1 MFIAVPPSL
10 RETVNVDCIPGCGIV
25 IHVASTSACSV
36 HQTSEL
42 SIERELAL
50 HERHVGLTEMAI

>member
-1 MFIAVPPSL
+1 MPLSL
-10 RETVNVDCIPGCGIV
+10 KETVNVDSVPGCGIV
-25 IHVASTSACSV
+25 IHVASTSACLV

-50 HERHVGLTEMAI
+50 YERHVGLTEMAI

>member
-1 MFIAVPPSL
+1 MPPSL
-10 RETVNVDCIPGCGIV
+10 RETVNVDCIPGCAACGIF
-25 IHVASTSACSV
+25 IHVASTSAWLV

-50 HERHVGLTEMAI
+50 HERHVGLTEMSI